1 MGYNKMGQNARRSL
15 GHVGY
20 ARRAHHENAAGD
32 AQVTAKAGASVTGL
46 RSHPS
51 LPLRPSGHAHGPD
64 RPARVS
70 GLGRTVGPLWQC
82 AAGIQPTGDVSQR
95 FEVWSGE
102 EGLLHKAHHLSQE
115 IVQPG
120 DNSDLGKITEQAWK
134 DFKGNEINAFKIT
147 CGCDWTDFLSCITHA
162 GFRFCNRCGVV
173 LFLGNI
179 FRIFGLHCW
188 IYIFAFNKESNIC
201 INLDNKHIFLC
212 LL

>member
-1 MGYNKMGQNARRSL
+1 MHAGSTVKTGKK
-15 GHVGY
+15 
-20 ARRAHHENAAGD
+20 AACPHC
-32 AQVTAKAGASVTGL
+32 
-46 RSHPS
+46 HP
-51 LPLRPSGHAHGPD
+51 PLRLRPPGHANGADGPD
-64 RPARVS
+64 RIG
-70 GLGRTVGPLWQC
+70 GLSSKAGHLWQC

-95 FEVWSGE
+95 FQVWSCE
-102 EGLLHKAHHLSQE
+102 EGLLHKAHHVSQE

-120 DNSDLGKITEQAWK
+120 ENSDLAKITEQAWK

-179 FRIFGLHCW
+179 FRIFDLHCW
-188 IYIFAFNKESNIC
+188 IYIFAFNKESNIR
-201 INLDNKHIFLC
+201 INLANKRIFLC